1 VPAIEASLARL
12 SERTLS
18 LASAVLAAAGA
29 AITAYLLHARLT
41 GTSLV
46 CATGGCETVQSSPY
60 AEVFGVPVAA
70 LGLVGFLGLLVAAL
84 ARGEWAR
91 LAQAALALSALL
103 FSAYLVY
110 IQLVVIEAV
119 CQWCVAADLVTTG
132 IAGLALLR
140 VRLGAVTAV

>member
-1 VPAIEASLARL
+1 VSVLR
-12 SERTLS
+12 
-18 LASAVLAAAGA
+18 AVGP
-29 AITAYLLHARLT
+29 
-41 GTSLV
+41 
-46 CATGGCETVQSSPY
+46 VQSSRY

-110 IQLVVIEAV
+110 VQLMVIEAV
-119 CQWCVAADLVTTG
+119 CQWCLAADLVTTC
-132 IAGLALLR
+132 IAALALLR